1 MKFSVLTSIILLIIS
16 TQNIKAQSLEHGQGI
31 RYMASDSSFSVKF
44 NTRFQ
49 TLYEGVLN
57 TNTNEWSDKLLTRR
71 YRLKF
76 GGFLYNPKFE
86 YKIELALS
94 NRDQGG
100 ISSET
105 NNGVNIVLDAVIKWH
120 FAKNWSLWMGQTKLP
135 GNRERVIS
143 SQQLQ
148 FVDRSNL
155 NSKFTID
162 RDKGLQLRHKQKLG
176 KGVLR
181 EMASISLGQGR
192 NITSSHSGGYDYT
205 LRAEYLPFGNFT
217 SKGDYFGS
225 DLKRESSPKLSIGVT
240 YDINK
245 GASRAQGQLKD
256 FLDVN
261 SDLET
266 IFIDAMF
273 KYNGLSIMAEY
284 ADKTVKNGALSGFN
298 SDGDLT
304 YFYTGD
310 AINFQVGYL
319 FKSNFEVATRYT
331 SVNPESLDVGNDN
344 QQYTLGFS
352 KYISGHTF
360 KVQSDI
366 TLIKEDTEADEFMFR
381 FQIEMGF

>member
-1 MKFSVLTSIILLIIS
+1 MRKILTFFFAISLQSLI
-16 TQNIKAQSLEHGQGI
+16 AQSLEHGKGI
-31 RYMASDSSFSVKF
+31 KYLAKDSSFSVKF

-49 TLYEGVLN
+49 SLYEGTLN
-57 TNTNEWSDKLLTRR
+57 TKTNEWSDKLLTRR

-76 GGFLYNPKFE
+76 GGFVYNPKFE

-100 ISSET
+100 ISSRT
-105 NNGVNIVLDAVIKWH
+105 NTGANIVLDAVVKWH
-120 FAKNWSLWMGQTKLP
+120 FAKNWSFWMGQTKLP

-162 RDKGLQLRHKQKLG
+162 RDKGIQIRHKHKVG
-176 KGVLR
+176 KGVIKEL
-181 EMASISLGQGR
+181 ASISLGQGR
-192 NITSSHSGGYDYT
+192 NITVDNAGGYDYT
-205 LRAEYLPFGNFT
+205 LRAEYLPFGEFQ

-225 DLKRESSPKLSIGVT
+225 DLKRESEPKLSIGVT

-245 GASRAQGQLKD
+245 GASRTQGQLKD

-266 IFIDAMF
+266 VFIDAMF
-273 KYNGLSIMAEY
+273 KYNGFSFMMEY
-284 ADKTVKNGALSGFN
+284 ADKIVKDGAISG
-298 SDGDLT
+298 LT
-304 YFYTGD
+304 DSGSTKYFYTGN
-310 AINFQVGYL
+310 ALNFQTGYL
-319 FKSNFEVATRYT
+319 FKNNFEVATRYT
-331 SVNPESLDVGNDN
+331 SVKPERSETGNNN
-344 QQYTLGFS
+344 QQYTLGVS

-360 KVQSDI
+360 KVQSDL
-366 TLIKEDTEADEFMFR
+366 TLITEDSKDDQFRFR
-381 FQIEMGF
+381 FQIEIGF